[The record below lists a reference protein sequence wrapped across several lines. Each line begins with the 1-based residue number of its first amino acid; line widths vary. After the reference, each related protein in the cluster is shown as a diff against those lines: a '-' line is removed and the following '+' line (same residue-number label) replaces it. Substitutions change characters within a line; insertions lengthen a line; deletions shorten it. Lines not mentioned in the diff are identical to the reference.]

1 MRELTDITLVL
12 DSSGSM
18 ASIAGATIEGVN
30 AFIAAQKKIDLP
42 AVFTMHSFSTPQAF
56 LSISGFSE
64 NVYKDP
70 RIILMPRQDLKNVG
84 PLSFFNPVGGTA
96 LLDAM
101 GFTIDEVGARLAA
114 MAAPERPSKVLIVT
128 MTDGGENSSK
138 AYSRDK
144 IQSMVKLQSEVY
156 KWEFLYIGANQDAFK
171 VGAGLGIVSANCLNY
186 AHSKSGTEAAF
197 ATLASSTVE
206 YRSGGSVALKP

>member
-42 AVFTMHSFSTPQAF
+42 AVFTMHSFSTH
-56 LSISGFSE
+56 
-64 NVYKDP
+64 P

-128 MTDGGENSSK
+128 MTDGEENSSK
-138 AYSRDK
+138 AYSRAK

-171 VGAGLGIVSANCLNY
+171 VGAGLGVVSANCLNY

-197 ATLASSTVE
+197 ATLASSTAE